1 MAYRNNRKPTKD
13 QMAKNSRMYQ
23 DTGVTNT
30 NSENDDSEDMYNETS
45 MELPDGTEVSIEE
58 PEMEDEQVEE
68 PISEE
73 ELQNIIRAEI
83 DDAQDYIDDVIS
95 PERALAGQYYKGEP
109 FGNEEE
115 GRSQAISMDVRDTV
129 QAMMPSIMKV
139 FFAANNVVE
148 FAPNGPE
155 DIASAQQAT
164 DYVNYCLTRDNNLFN
179 ECYSTFKDAL
189 IRKNGIMKVWWNTE
203 KNVTTHYFTGLDE
216 ATFSVLQADENI
228 EVKDVE
234 ITYGETMT
242 MTPMGE
248 MMQQTPPT
256 YDCTVVRTVEKGR
269 LCVQSVPPEEFL
281 IDRRARSI
289 ETAEFVAHRRY
300 VTVSDLVKMGYDFDE
315 VQDLGYETLDD
326 FEGNQEAFDRNPQA
340 FVQIT
345 GRTDTTSRKVLYIE
359 GYVYVDMD
367 GDGIAELCRVC
378 VAGTANKIL
387 HYEPCDFIPFV
398 DFCPDPEPHTF
409 FGMSIADVTMDIQ
422 LIKSNILRNTLDSL
436 AQSIHPRTG
445 VVEGQVNLEDV
456 MNTEVGGI
464 IRMRAP
470 GMVQPFTMPFVGQ
483 QAFPMLQYMDE
494 LRENRTGISKAAS
507 GLDANAL
514 QSSTRAAV
522 AATITAAAQHIELIC
537 RIFAETGM
545 KGLFRKSLQL
555 IAKNQDAPR
564 MVRLRN
570 TFVPIDPRVWDASMD
585 VVVNVAIGTGS
596 NEEKMA
602 FLGQVAAKQEMLMQ
616 MGAPLVDMQGY
627 YNTLAQMMALAGYKD
642 PTVFFKDP
650 AMMPPPPPPAPPQ
663 PTPEEMLSQVQMEA
677 IRADIQKKA
686 AELELQREEMLR
698 KDDRERDKLDVDM
711 MIKAAEIEA
720 KYGAQV
726 NTANIEALMQRDRE
740 FLRQQGE
747 MDRAAVQAA
756 QATQNA
762 QMAQA
767 VQQAQMQ
774 PEMPPEGMM

>member
-1 MAYRNNRKPTKD
+1 
-13 QMAKNSRMYQ
+13 
-23 DTGVTNT
+23 
-30 NSENDDSEDMYNETS
+30 
-45 MELPDGTEVSIEE
+45 
-58 PEMEDEQVEE
+58 
-68 PISEE
+68 
-73 ELQNIIRAEI
+73 
-83 DDAQDYIDDVIS
+83 
-95 PERALAGQYYKGEP
+95 
-109 FGNEEE
+109 
-115 GRSQAISMDVRDTV
+115 
-129 QAMMPSIMKV
+129 
-139 FFAANNVVE
+139 
-148 FAPNGPE
+148 
-155 DIASAQQAT
+155 
-164 DYVNYCLTRDNNLFN
+164 
-179 ECYSTFKDAL
+179 
-189 IRKNGIMKVWWNTE
+189 
-203 KNVTTHYFTGLDE
+203 
-216 ATFSVLQADENI
+216 
-228 EVKDVE
+228 
-234 ITYGETMT
+234 
-242 MTPMGE
+242 
-248 MMQQTPPT
+248 
-256 YDCTVVRTVEKGR
+256 
-269 LCVQSVPPEEFL
+269 
-281 IDRRARSI
+281 
-289 ETAEFVAHRRY
+289 
-300 VTVSDLVKMGYDFDE
+300 
-315 VQDLGYETLDD
+315 
-326 FEGNQEAFDRNPQA
+326 
-340 FVQIT
+340 
-345 GRTDTTSRKVLYIE
+345 
-359 GYVYVDMD
+359 MD

-494 LRENRTGISKAAS
+494 LRENRTGISKAAA

-545 KGLFRKSLQL
+545 KGLFKKSLQL
-555 IAKNQDAPR
+555 ITKNQDAPR

-570 TFVPIDPRVWDASMD
+570 TFVPIDPRVWDANMD
-585 VVVNVAIGTGS
+585 VVVNVALGTGS

-698 KDDRERDKLDVDM
+698 KDDRERDKLDADM

-740 FLRQQGE
+740 LLRQQGE
-747 MDRAAVQAA
+747 MDRAAVQAQQA
-756 QATQNA
+756 QQNA

-767 VQQAQMQ
+767 VQQAQMPPEMPMQ